1 MYYHVFSKFTK
12 FTNTSNIKKQ
22 IKHYLHVKYMYA
34 KKNPLHYSSSF
45 TFVKSIWN
53 PGIPPTIIPVCEL
66 NAGMTA
72 KLGMT
77 QKSPAPSNR
86 NFK

>member
-1 MYYHVFSKFTK
+1 MPP
-12 FTNTSNIKKQ
+12 
-22 IKHYLHVKYMYA
+22 
-34 KKNPLHYSSSF
+34 KKNPLHYSSRF